1 MGKLKDGLARRS
13 AEKQSY
19 MLETLPSGL
28 AERNKGQRLHELLTD
43 FDFIEAK
50 LELLGVQALIEDY
63 DLARNSDVLLS
74 EEQSQ
79 SLRLIQGA
87 IRKSAHVLEKEKTQ
101 LAVHLWSRLVD
112 FETPEIQEVV
122 KQAKQSRNSFC
133 LWPLKPNLERANEGA
148 LRTLVG
154 HTSFVLA
161 VAIAPDGKTAISAS
175 WDETL
180 KIWDTETG
188 RELKTLTG
196 HSNSVWA
203 VAIAPNGKTAISASR
218 DKTLKIWDTETGREL
233 KTLTGHSEWV
243 RAVAIAPDGKTAIS
257 ASSDNTLKIWD
268 TETGRELKTLTGHSN
283 SVWAVAIA
291 PDGKTAISAS
301 EDHTLKIWDTETGS
315 ELKSLTGHSFWVYA
329 VAIAPDGKTA
339 ISASMDNTLKIWD
352 TETGQELKTLTG
364 HSFWVYAV
372 AIAPDGKT
380 AISASWDETLK
391 IWDTETGR
399 ELKTLIGDSEPV
411 TAVAIAPDDKTAISA
426 SWDNTLKIWDTEPG
440 RELKTLTGHSESVT
454 AVAIAPDGKTA
465 ISASEDRT
473 LKVWDLLTGKE
484 VASFSGEGAF
494 SGCAFAPDGVTVVA
508 GDASG
513 RVHFLRLEGMGDLG
527 DAAGLN
533 NPVSLF
539 YSGLALAKQGQYE
552 AALVKLTEVAE
563 MRQDAL
569 IVCLLERGKILCEL
583 ERYAEAVA
591 SLDQAKEIAGKD
603 RDFWFCLGFAHMKCG
618 NQEAARESWDFAI
631 NIQPNDYD
639 FWSEKAKALLWDLE
653 R

>member
-203 VAIAPNGKTAISASR
+203 VAIAP
-218 DKTLKIWDTETGREL
+218 
-233 KTLTGHSEWV
+233 
-243 RAVAIAPDGKTAIS
+243 
-257 ASSDNTLKIWD
+257 
-268 TETGRELKTLTGHSN
+268 
-283 SVWAVAIA
+283 
-291 PDGKTAISAS
+291 DGKTAISAS

-339 ISASMDNTLKIWD
+339 ISASDDN
-352 TETGQELKTLTG
+352 
-364 HSFWVYAV
+364 
-372 AIAPDGKT
+372 
-380 AISASWDETLK
+380 TLK